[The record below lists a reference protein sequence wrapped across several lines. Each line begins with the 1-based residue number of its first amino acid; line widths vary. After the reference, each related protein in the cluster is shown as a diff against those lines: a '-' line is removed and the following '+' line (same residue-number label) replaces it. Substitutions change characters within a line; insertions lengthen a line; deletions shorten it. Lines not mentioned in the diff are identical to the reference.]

1 MDERVEESFI
11 SGLFG
16 VRQNPACTDDR
27 DALCALPVIQRQKG
41 DISGCGILSVQ
52 PKTSPSH
59 PTILHS
65 RGRAVGSS
73 AQARPSQPLLNRNC
87 RSGKPSRKGCVARRP
102 LKPRRYLDRVLCDLT
117 YRCAVFRTKVC
128 LRAIQPFRRTFLPG
142 SPALVTVPVLH
153 RCDIIHLLK
162 DAVKMFYILISHR
175 FRDALHRG
183 AAAL

>member
-1 MDERVEESFI
+1 MSELFPRLHGWPGRALRAPGHPKAERGHFRLRHS
-11 SGLFG
+11 LC
-16 VRQNPACTDDR
+16 PAKNI
-27 DALCALPVIQRQKG
+27 PF
-41 DISGCGILSVQ
+41 
-52 PKTSPSH
+52 H
-59 PTILHS
+59 PTNLHY

-142 SPALVTVPVLH
+142 SPALVTVSVLH

-162 DAVKMFYILISHR
+162 DAVKMFHILISHR